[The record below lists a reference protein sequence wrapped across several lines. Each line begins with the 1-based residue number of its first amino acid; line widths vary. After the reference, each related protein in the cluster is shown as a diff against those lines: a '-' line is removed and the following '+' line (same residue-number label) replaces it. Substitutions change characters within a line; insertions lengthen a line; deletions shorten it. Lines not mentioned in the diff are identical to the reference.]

1 MNNIIIIA
9 PPEEEKKWIKS
20 FRILKPGWNLQSV
33 YAISNPDIID
43 TALVWNHPKGIFKK
57 FKKLKLICSLGAGVD
72 HLLSDPDIPNK
83 IKITRIVE
91 PLLSFSMSN
100 NIIIAVLQNHR
111 KMDKYNLE
119 QKNKIWDHD
128 SPPEINI
135 CIGIL
140 GLGTLGGDAAKKL
153 NYLGFEVLGYSL
165 SRKKIDGVK
174 CYSDNELDDFLKK
187 INVLVCSVPL
197 TESTRGLL
205 SKKLFKKLEQPTYL
219 INVARGKVQIE
230 NDIIEAIDSGILT
243 GAFLDVFENE
253 PLPKSSS
260 LWNNKKIKITPH
272 IASITNTEAGAKQI
286 IENYTRN
293 INGQP
298 LLNEVNLRK
307 GY

>member
-1 MNNIIIIA
+1 M
-9 PPEEEKKWIKS
+9 
-20 FRILKPGWNLQSV
+20 
-33 YAISNPDIID
+33 
-43 TALVWNHPKGIFKK
+43 
-57 FKKLKLICSLGAGVD
+57 
-72 HLLSDPDIPNK
+72 
-83 IKITRIVE
+83 
-91 PLLSFSMSN
+91 
-100 NIIIAVLQNHR
+100 
-111 KMDKYNLE
+111 
-119 QKNKIWDHD
+119 
-128 SPPEINI
+128 
-135 CIGIL
+135 
-140 GLGTLGGDAAKKL
+140 
-153 NYLGFEVLGYSL
+153 
-165 SRKKIDGVK
+165 
-174 CYSDNELDDFLKK
+174 
-187 INVLVCSVPL
+187 VCSVPL

>member
-1 MNNIIIIA
+1 M
-9 PPEEEKKWIKS
+9 
-20 FRILKPGWNLQSV
+20 
-33 YAISNPDIID
+33 
-43 TALVWNHPKGIFKK
+43 
-57 FKKLKLICSLGAGVD
+57 
-72 HLLSDPDIPNK
+72 
-83 IKITRIVE
+83 
-91 PLLSFSMSN
+91 
-100 NIIIAVLQNHR
+100 
-111 KMDKYNLE
+111 
-119 QKNKIWDHD
+119 
-128 SPPEINI
+128 
-135 CIGIL
+135 
-140 GLGTLGGDAAKKL
+140 
-153 NYLGFEVLGYSL
+153 
-165 SRKKIDGVK
+165 
-174 CYSDNELDDFLKK
+174 
-187 INVLVCSVPL
+187 
-197 TESTRGLL
+197 
-205 SKKLFKKLEQPTYL
+205 